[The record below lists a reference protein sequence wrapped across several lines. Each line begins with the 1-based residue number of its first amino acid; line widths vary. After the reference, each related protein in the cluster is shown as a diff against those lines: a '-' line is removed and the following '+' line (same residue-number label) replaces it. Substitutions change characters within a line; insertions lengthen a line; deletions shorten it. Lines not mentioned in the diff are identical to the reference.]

1 MNPQVVDLI
10 SQEAADLKE
19 RILVVEAEAIPHQE
33 GVFARTE
40 EEILELI
47 SRHGSYQVRNNDL
60 EGDEHFK
67 QVIPYIVVKSEDKY
81 LFATRSSDGSESRLR
96 GKGLIGFGGH
106 VRAEDVEGKSLVE
119 WGQRELEEELEAKSE
134 VLSIEFRGIIN
145 RLADDVDLVHVGLLI
160 VVEVGGQDVEIR
172 EKEKFDEPEW
182 LSLGELKKT
191 GHLEGWSQ
199 LVVESGLI

>member
-1 MNPQVVDLI
+1 MSNPVVDLI
-10 SQEAADLKE
+10 SQEAVDLKE
-19 RILVVEAEAIPHQE
+19 KILVVEAEAIPHQE

-40 EEILELI
+40 GEILELI
-47 SRHGSYQVRNNDL
+47 SRHGSYQVRNNEL
-60 EGDEHFK
+60 EGDVRFK

-160 VVEVGGQDVEIR
+160 VVEVGGQNVEIR

-199 LVVESGLI
+199 LVVGSGLI

>member
-1 MNPQVVDLI
+1 MSNPVVDLI
-10 SQEAADLKE
+10 SQEAVDLKE
-19 RILVVEAEAIPHQE
+19 KILVVEAEAIPHQE

-40 EEILELI
+40 GEILELI
-47 SRHGSYQVRNNDL
+47 SRHGSYQVRNNEL
-60 EGDEHFK
+60 EGDVRFK

-160 VVEVGGQDVEIR
+160 VVEVDGQDVEIR
-172 EKEKFDEPEW
+172 EKETFDEPEW
-182 LSLGELKKT
+182 LSLSELRNI
-191 GHLEGWSQ
+191 GRLEGWSQ
-199 LVVESGLI
+199 LVVESELI